1 MEDKFYAKAKEIM
14 DILKILKFVPS
25 ITWMELVECFKWLCT
40 KEMKNTIYMDAVL
53 EEIKKWSND

>member
-1 MEDKFYAKAKEIM
+1 MQKAKEIM

-53 EEIKKWSND
+53 EEIKKME